1 MSQPEAGAK
10 LRIGELLVSR
20 GLISSD
26 QLQEALDQ
34 QQAEGGRLGD
44 ILLSRRAI
52 TTVAFYDAL
61 TDHFRRGRIGDLL
74 VERELITEYQLQDI
88 LETQKQWGTRFGDI
102 ILAKGL
108 VKPFFLSQVLADHFD
123 KPNIDMLKE
132 RLDTSILDRDN
143 LSTYSENLFVPW
155 RRENG
160 LLKVAV
166 VDVTPELLQIVDR
179 VVGEPFDFVITS
191 KFDIIWTLQEIGNQ
205 FYTEKAVHELANIMP
220 QFSASEVFTPRQLI
234 FVFIWMTLS
243 VAALALWPINSIIAL
258 NLAISIFLLLNFALR
273 MVLTWVGGD
282 KYFDNLVTDE
292 EVNAIDERTLPVYSI
307 LLPMYH
313 ESATLP
319 NIAQALRSLD
329 YPLSKLDIKLIL
341 EQDDDE
347 TIETAKELGLEGIFE
362 IIRVPESFP
371 RTKPKACN
379 YALHFCRGELA
390 TIYDGEDAP
399 EPDQLKKVVIAFQ
412 KAPENTAVIQAR
424 LNYFNV
430 AENWLTRMFT
440 MEYSLWF
447 DFYLPALDALRIP
460 IPLGGTSNH
469 FKMNVLREMQGWD
482 PYNVTEDCD
491 LGVRLTQRF
500 YRVGVV
506 NSTTY
511 EEANNSIPNWIRQRS
526 RWLKGYMQSYLVHM
540 RAPLKLYGELG
551 HIGFWG
557 FQFFIGGTIVSALV
571 TPILFLMYIL
581 WLITQTMVFDPYFP
595 SMVLYINLFNLLI
608 ANGFL
613 IYLFMLSGFKRRY
626 FDLIPWALTVPFYW
640 ILQSWAGYKGLW
652 QLIHNPF
659 YWEKTHH
666 GLTTF
671 EVGHEKSDVKPAP
684 AAGGAK

>member
-1 MSQPEAGAK
+1 MNQPIEGVRP
-10 LRIGELLVSR
+10 RIGELLVGR
-20 GLISSD
+20 GLISNE
-26 QLQEALDQ
+26 QLEEALDQ
-34 QQAEGGRLGD
+34 QQVTGIRLGD
-44 ILLSRRAI
+44 IILSRGWVS
-52 TTVAFYDAL
+52 TVDFYEAL

-74 VERELITEYQLQDI
+74 LDAGLIEQWQLEEAIEYQA
-88 LETQKQWGTRFGDI
+88 QWGTRLGDI
-102 ILAKGL
+102 ILAKGW
-108 VKPFFLSQVLADHFD
+108 VKPYLLAQVLAGHFD
-123 KPNIDMLKE
+123 KPNVDLFKE
-132 RLDTSILDRDN
+132 RLDESLLDRKK
-143 LSTYSENLFVPW
+143 LSIYSEYLFVPW
-155 RRENG
+155 RREGG

-166 VDVTPELLQIVDR
+166 VDVSPALLAR
-179 VVGEPFDFVITS
+179 VAEEVGEPFDFVITA
-191 KFDIIWTLQEIGNQ
+191 KFDIIWLLQELGNQ
-205 FYTEKAVHELANIMP
+205 FYTEKAVHDLANVYP
-220 QFSASEVFTPRQLI
+220 EYSASEVFTVRQLI
-234 FVFIWMTLS
+234 FFFIWATLS
-243 VAALALWPINSIIAL
+243 VITATIWPVESLVVL
-258 NLAISIFLLLNFALR
+258 NLSIGVFLLLNFALR

-282 KYFDNLVTDE
+282 KHFDSLVTDD
-292 EVNAIDERTLPVYSI
+292 EVEALDERSLPIYSI

-313 ESATLP
+313 EAATLP
-319 NIAQALRSLD
+319 NIAQALRSID

-347 TIETAKELGLEGIFE
+347 TIDKAKELGLEGIFE
-362 IIRVPESFP
+362 IIRVPESLP
-371 RTKPKACN
+371 KTKPKACN

-399 EPDQLKKVVIAFQ
+399 EPDQLKKVVVAFQ

-469 FKMNVLREMQGWD
+469 FKMDVLREMDGWD

-491 LGVRLTQRF
+491 LGVRLTHAG

-506 NSTTY
+506 NSTTF

-540 RAPLKLYGELG
+540 RRPLKMYRQLG
-551 HIGFWG
+551 HVGFWG
-557 FQFFIGGTIVSALV
+557 FQFFIGGTIFSALV
-571 TPILFLMYIL
+571 TPFLFLMYII
-581 WLITQTMVFDPYFP
+581 WLFTSTTAFDPYFP
-595 SMVLYINLFNLLI
+595 PIVLYVTLFNLLI

-613 IYLFMLSGFKRRY
+613 ICLFMLSGFKRRY
-626 FDLIPWALTVPFYW
+626 FALIPWSLTVPFYW
-640 ILQSWAGYKGLW
+640 LLQSWAGYKGFW

-659 YWEKTHH
+659 FWEKTHH

-671 EVGHEKSDVKPAP
+671 EVTHDIGAD
-684 AAGGAK
+684 AAGGAKR

>member
-20 GLISSD
+20 GLISSG
-26 QLQEALDQ
+26 QLQEALIQ
-34 QQAEGGRLGD
+34 QRAEGGRIGD

-74 VERELITEYQLQDI
+74 IEKGLITEHQLQEI
-88 LETQKQWGTRFGDI
+88 LVTQKQWGTRFGDI
-102 ILAKGL
+102 ILAKGW
-108 VKPFFLSQVLADHFD
+108 VKPFFLSQVLADHFN
-123 KPNIDMLKE
+123 KPNIDMLKN
-132 RLDTSILDRDN
+132 RLDPSILDRDS

-220 QFSASEVFTPRQLI
+220 QFSASEVFTTRQLI
-234 FVFIWMTLS
+234 FIFIWITLS
-243 VAALALWPINSIIAL
+243 VIALTLWPINSIIVV
-258 NLAISIFLLLNFALR
+258 NLAISVFLLLNFALR

-282 KYFDNLVTDE
+282 KYFDNMVTDE

-540 RAPLKLYGELG
+540 RSPLKLYGELG
-551 HIGFWG
+551 HVGFWG

-571 TPILFLMYIL
+571 TPILFFMYIL

-671 EVGHEKSDVKPAP
+671 DVAHDKPDAKPAT

>member
-1 MSQPEAGAK
+1 M
-10 LRIGELLVSR
+10 SR

-26 QLQEALDQ
+26 QLEQGLSEQ
-34 QQAEGGRLGD
+34 QQVGGRLGD
-44 ILLSRRAI
+44 ILLARQWVS
-52 TTVAFYDAL
+52 TVDFYDAL
-61 TDHFRRGRIGDLL
+61 TDHFRRSRIGDLL
-74 VERELITEYQLQDI
+74 LDRGLLDQYQLDEAI
-88 LETQKQWGTRFGDI
+88 ATQGQWGTRLGDI
-102 ILAKGL
+102 VLAKGW
-108 VKPFFLSQVLADHFD
+108 VKPIDLAQMLSDHFD
-123 KPNIDMLKE
+123 KPNVNLLKAAVDE
-132 RLDTSILDRDN
+132 SLLDRDS
-143 LSTYSENLFVPW
+143 LSTYSENLFMPW
-155 RRENG
+155 RREGG

-166 VDVTPELLQIVDR
+166 VDVNPELLTLVDE

-191 KFDIIWTLQEIGNQ
+191 KFDIIWALQEIGNQ
-205 FYTEKAVHELANIMP
+205 YYSEKAVHELANVLP
-220 QFSASEVFTPRQLI
+220 QYSASEVFTPNQLI
-234 FVFIWMTLS
+234 FLFVWMSLSMVIMTIWPVESLS
-243 VAALALWPINSIIAL
+243 LLFL
-258 NLAISIFLLLNFALR
+258 GISVFLLLNFALR

-282 KYFDNLVTDE
+282 KHFDNLVTDE
-292 EVNAIDERTLPVYSI
+292 DVQRLDDRTLPVYSI

-313 ESATLP
+313 EAATLP
-319 NIAQALRSLD
+319 NIAQALRSID

-347 TIETAKELGLEGIFE
+347 TIDKAKELGLEGIFE
-362 IIRVPESFP
+362 IIRVPDCLP
-371 RTKPKACN
+371 KTKPKACN

-399 EPDQLKKVVIAFQ
+399 EPDQLKKAVIAFQ
-412 KAPENTAVIQAR
+412 MAQEYEEQERKKGNKINTMAVIQAR

-469 FKMNVLREMQGWD
+469 FRMSVLREMEGWD

-491 LGVRLTQRF
+491 LGVRLTQGG

-506 NSTTY
+506 NSTTF

-540 RAPLKLYGELG
+540 RRPIKFYKQLG

-557 FQFFIGGTIVSALV
+557 FQFFIGGTIFSALV
-571 TPILFLMYIL
+571 APILFGMYLI
-581 WLITQTMVFDPYFP
+581 WLFTQTTFFDPYFP
-595 SMVLYINLFNLLI
+595 SFVLYISLFNLLI

-626 FDLIPWALTVPFYW
+626 FGLIPWALTVPFYW

-666 GLTTF
+666 GLTSF
-671 EVGHEKSDVKPAP
+671 EVSHEVQ
-684 AAGGAK
+684 GGGTGG